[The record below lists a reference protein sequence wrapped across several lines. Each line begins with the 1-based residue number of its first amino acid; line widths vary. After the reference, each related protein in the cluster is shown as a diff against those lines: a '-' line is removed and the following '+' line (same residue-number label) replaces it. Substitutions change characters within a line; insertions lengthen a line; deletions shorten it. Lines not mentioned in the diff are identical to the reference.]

1 MPRIRPRRGSR
12 RGMELSKP
20 LLRVYTPEASGRPR
34 ERLSSRERFA
44 HPAAVREASLVGIQ
58 TRADRSQ
65 GTGAGFHMCPCSG
78 WVTPSTDLVDAITRS
93 SGASL
98 SVRIC
103 RTFTRASPVCP
114 RARSFIRM
122 ADFLAQSF
130 ISGWGDAMPSR
141 SAEGDRPCQPNKR
154 HRSWSTPS
162 GRPPRKCKG

>member
-78 WVTPSTDLVDAITRS
+78 WVTPSIDLVDAITRS
-93 SGASL
+93 SGHRLASAF
-98 SVRIC
+98 VVP
-103 RTFTRASPVCP
+103 SPGRRRYAP
-114 RARSFIRM
+114 EPDPLFARS
-122 ADFLAQSF
+122 
-130 ISGWGDAMPSR
+130 ISWPK
-141 SAEGDRPCQPNKR
+141 DRK
-154 HRSWSTPS
+154 SV
-162 GRPPRKCKG
+162 